1 MGRCHIRNIMV
12 HMKGP
17 EEITSKRNK
26 WLEIIK
32 PWFKINNIK
41 AKKQTKIIRE
51 TKYWI
56 CVKIIDIETPLHIH
70 TYISRQ
76 SRSESTELG
85 MKSDI
90 TTDPEEIQRILR
102 THLQVLHS
110 TKLEKLKEICNFL
123 NIYDIP
129 KLNQEQISNLKTY
142 NP

>member
-41 AKKQTKIIRE
+41 AKKQTKNIQGNKVLDLRE
-51 TKYWI
+51 NHWYW
-56 CVKIIDIETPLHIH
+56 DTLTH
-70 TYISRQ
+70 ISRQ

-123 NIYDIP
+123 NIYYIP